1 VKPRHA
7 ALAVLVAA
15 IWGVNFVAI
24 EIGLQNFPPLLFS
37 GLRFLAAAVPAV
49 FLVGPPRVAWKWV
62 VAVGLILGVAK
73 FGFVFTGMYAGM
85 PAGLSSLV
93 LQSQAIFTVVF
104 AVVLLRER
112 PRRAQLI
119 GIGVAS
125 VGILVIALDYGV
137 GSPLGA
143 FALVI
148 AGAACWGLS
157 NVVTRH
163 AKPPDALSFI
173 VWVSAVAVLP
183 LLGLSLLVEG
193 VDADLAALAAFD
205 WSGAATLGYVA
216 WISTLLGF
224 GVWGFLLREYD
235 AGTVAPFSLL
245 VPVAGML
252 SAWLVLGEELT
263 LLRCTAGLLVIA
275 GMASTAIKP
284 RQPEPGNAPSLAAFN
299 RVSVLSKSG
308 SDLMNPSSITC
319 ESPPPSR

>member
-1 VKPRHA
+1 MVKPRHA

-24 EIGLQNFPPLLFS
+24 KIGLQDFPPLLFS
-37 GLRFLAAAVPAV
+37 GLRFLVAAVPAL
-49 FLVGPPRVAWKWV
+49 FFVGPPRVAWKWV

-93 LQSQAIFTVVF
+93 LQSQVVFTVVF
-104 AVVLLRER
+104 AAVLLRER
-112 PRRAQLI
+112 PRRAQLV

-125 VGILVIALDYGV
+125 VGILVIAVDYGV
-137 GSPLGA
+137 GGPMGA
-143 FALVI
+143 FVLVI

-157 NVVTRH
+157 NVVTRY

-173 VWVSAVAVLP
+173 VWVSAVAVVP
-183 LLGLSLLVEG
+183 LLGLSLVVEG

-205 WSGAATLGYVA
+205 WTGAVTLGFVA
-216 WISTLLGF
+216 WVSTLLGF
-224 GVWGFLLREYD
+224 GLWGYLLREYD
-235 AGTVAPFSLL
+235 ASTVAPFSML

-263 LLRCTAGLLVIA
+263 VLRCAAALLVIA

-284 RQPEPGNAPSLAAFN
+284 RQRGLVTASRAELSRS
-299 RVSVLSKSG
+299 RVLFK
-308 SDLMNPSSITC
+308 
-319 ESPPPSR
+319 

>member
-1 VKPRHA
+1 MKPRHA

-24 EIGLQNFPPLLFS
+24 KIGLQDFPPLLFS
-37 GLRFLAAAVPAV
+37 GLRFLVAAVPAL
-49 FLVGPPRVAWKWV
+49 FFVGPPRVAWKWV

-93 LQSQAIFTVVF
+93 LQSQVVFTVVF
-104 AVVLLRER
+104 AAVLLRER
-112 PRRAQLI
+112 PRRAQLV

-125 VGILVIALDYGV
+125 VGILVIAVDYGV
-137 GSPLGA
+137 GGPMGA
-143 FALVI
+143 FVLVI

-157 NVVTRH
+157 NVVTRY

-173 VWVSAVAVLP
+173 VWVSAVAVVP
-183 LLGLSLLVEG
+183 LLGLSLVVEG

-205 WSGAATLGYVA
+205 WTGAVTLGFVA
-216 WISTLLGF
+216 WVSTLLGF
-224 GVWGFLLREYD
+224 GLWGYLLREYD
-235 AGTVAPFSLL
+235 ASTVAPFSML

-263 LLRCTAGLLVIA
+263 VLRCAAALLVIA

-284 RQPEPGNAPSLAAFN
+284 RQRGLVTASRAELSRS
-299 RVSVLSKSG
+299 RVLFK
-308 SDLMNPSSITC
+308 
-319 ESPPPSR
+319 